1 VPGPTLCAGLLQS
14 FGAGCDLVWWVALGY
29 ASGQP
34 PEGLRGAVH
43 FTFSLIIF
51 LVFGRDG
58 SGGAWYS
65 DNSRP
70 AMVPENIKINMSWER
85 MTAADAQTALDN
97 LQD

>member
-1 VPGPTLCAGLLQS
+1 MTTANVTTAARRIAREHNARLRKGFAGN
-14 FGAGCDLVWWVALGY
+14 G
-29 ASGQP
+29 
-34 PEGLRGAVH
+34 
-43 FTFSLIIF
+43 F